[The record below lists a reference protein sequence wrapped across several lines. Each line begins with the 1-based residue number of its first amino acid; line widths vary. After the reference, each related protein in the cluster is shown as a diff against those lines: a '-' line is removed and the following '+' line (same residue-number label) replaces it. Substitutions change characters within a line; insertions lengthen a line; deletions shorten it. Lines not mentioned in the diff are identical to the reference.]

1 MVFKPS
7 HNGDNMRNKIIQ
19 VDEKVS
25 FLMGLPLSI
34 QHLFAMFGAS
44 VLVPALFGINPAI
57 VLLMNGIGTIGYL
70 IICKGKVPAFLGSSF
85 AFIPPVLLILGSDKT
100 SWAANYRLALGG
112 FIIAGL
118 ILTIISL
125 IIKFFGSNW
134 LKIVFPP
141 AVIGPI
147 IALIGLSLAGTAANM
162 AGIVVDN
169 GMYETK
175 TIIVSMITF
184 FVAVFGSILFR
195 GFFAV
200 IPVLIAILIGYF
212 SAIALHIV
220 DFSKITTAAYIA
232 IPNFSAPK
240 FNLDAIIIIIPAV
253 FVVLSEHIGHF
264 MLTQHIIK
272 RNLAK
277 DPGLHRSI
285 LGNGLFTM
293 LAGMVG
299 SVPNTTYGENIS
311 VMAITRI
318 YSVWVIGGAALLS
331 IVIAFIGKI
340 TALIQ
345 SIPVAVMGGVSLFLF
360 GVIAVAGIRYVV
372 EEKVDYSKTM
382 NLVLSSVVFIIGI
395 SGASFHIGTIQL
407 KGVSLATLMGLL
419 LSILFHFLEK
429 LRLTNEI

>member
-1 MVFKPS
+1 MSPKV
-7 HNGDNMRNKIIQ
+7 IQ

-25 FLMGLPLSI
+25 LLMGLPLSI

-57 VLLMNGIGTIGYL
+57 VLLMNGIGTLGYL
-70 IICKGKVPAFLGSSF
+70 LICKGKIPAFLGSSF

-100 SWAANYRLALGG
+100 LWATNYPLALGG
-112 FIIAGL
+112 FIVAGL
-118 ILTIISL
+118 ILVILSL

-147 IALIGLSLAGTAANM
+147 IALIGLVLAGTAANM

-169 GMYETK
+169 EIYETN
-175 TIIVSMITF
+175 TVIVSMITF

-195 GFFAV
+195 GFASV
-200 IPVLIAILIGYF
+200 IPVLIAIIVGYI
-212 SAIALHIV
+212 SAIVLGIV
-220 DFSKITTAAYIA
+220 DFSKVASAAFIA
-232 IPNFSAPK
+232 MPNFSTPR
-240 FNLDAIIIIIPAV
+240 FSLDAIITIIPAV
-253 FVVLSEHIGHF
+253 FVVISEHIGHF
-264 MLTQHIIK
+264 MLTQHIIG
-272 RNLAK
+272 RDLAK
-277 DPGLHRSI
+277 NPGLHRSI
-285 LGNGLFTM
+285 LGNGIFTIIS
-293 LAGMVG
+293 GMFG

-318 YSVWVIGGAALLS
+318 YSVWVIGGAAVIS
-331 IVIAFIGKI
+331 IIIAFIGKI

-345 SIPVAVMGGVSLFLF
+345 SIPTAVMGGVSLFLF
-360 GVIAVAGIRYVV
+360 GVIAVAGTRYVV
-372 EEKVDYSKTM
+372 EEKVDYGKTM

-395 SGASFHIGTIQL
+395 SGTSFYIGTIQL
-407 KGVSLATLMGLL
+407 KSVALATLAGLI

-429 LRLTNEI
+429 LHLTNET

>member
-1 MVFKPS
+1 MS
-7 HNGDNMRNKIIQ
+7 RKIIQ

-25 FLMGLPLSI
+25 FLMGLPLSV

-57 VLLMNGIGTIGYL
+57 VLLMNGIGTLGYL
-70 IICKGKVPAFLGSSF
+70 IICKGKIPAFLGSSF

-100 SWAANYRLALGG
+100 LWAINYPLALGG
-112 FIIAGL
+112 FIVAGL
-118 ILTIISL
+118 ILVILSL
-125 IIKFFGSNW
+125 VINFFGSNW

-147 IALIGLSLAGTAANM
+147 IALIGLGLAGTAANM
-162 AGIVVDN
+162 AGIVVEN
-169 GMYETK
+169 EIYVTK
-175 TIIVSMITF
+175 TVVVSMITF
-184 FVAVFGSILFR
+184 FVAIFGAILFR
-195 GFFAV
+195 GFLAV
-200 IPVLIAILIGYF
+200 IPVLIAILVGYI
-212 SAIALHIV
+212 SAIALDIV
-220 DFSKITTAAYIA
+220 DFSKISEAAFFA
-232 IPNFSAPK
+232 IPNFTAPR
-240 FNLDAIIIIIPAV
+240 FQLDAIITIIPAV
-253 FVVLSEHIGHF
+253 FVVISEHIGHF
-264 MLTQHIIK
+264 MLTQHIVNK
-272 RNLAK
+272 DLAK

-285 LGNGLFTM
+285 FGNGFFTM
-293 LAGMVG
+293 ISGIFG

-311 VMAITRI
+311 VMAITRV

-331 IVIAFIGKI
+331 IAIAFIGKI

-345 SIPVAVMGGVSLFLF
+345 SIPTAVMGGVSLFLF

-395 SGASFHIGTIQL
+395 SGASFYIGTIQL

-419 LSILFHFLEK
+419 LSILFHLLEK
-429 LRLTNEI
+429 LRLTNESQTPSEDQ

>member
-1 MVFKPS
+1 MNRP
-7 HNGDNMRNKIIQ
+7 IIQ
-19 VDEKVS
+19 VDQKVS
-25 FLMGLPLSI
+25 FLMGIPLSI

-57 VLLMNGIGTIGYL
+57 VLLMNGIGTLGYL
-70 IICKGKVPAFLGSSF
+70 VICKGKIPAFLGSSF

-100 SWAANYRLALGG
+100 LWAINYPLALGG
-112 FIIAGL
+112 FIVAGL
-118 ILTIISL
+118 ILVILSL

-147 IALIGLSLAGTAANM
+147 IALIGLGLAGTAANM
-162 AGIVVDN
+162 AGIVVEN
-169 GMYETK
+169 EIYVTK
-175 TIIVSMITF
+175 TVVVSMITF

-195 GFFAV
+195 SFLAV
-200 IPVLIAILIGYF
+200 IPVLIAILVGYV
-212 SAIALHIV
+212 SAIALGIV
-220 DFSKITTAAYIA
+220 DFSKISEAAFIA
-232 IPNFSAPK
+232 MPNFAAPK
-240 FNLDAIIIIIPAV
+240 FQLDAIIIIIPAV
-253 FVVLSEHIGHF
+253 FVVISEHIGHF

-272 RNLAK
+272 RDLAK

-285 LGNGLFTM
+285 FGNGLFTM
-293 LAGMVG
+293 ISGMFG

-311 VMAITRI
+311 VMAITRV
-318 YSVWVIGGAALLS
+318 YSVWIIGGAALLS
-331 IVIAFIGKI
+331 IAIAFIGKI

-345 SIPVAVMGGVSLFLF
+345 SIPTAVMGGVSLFLF

-395 SGASFHIGTIQL
+395 SGASFYIGTIQL
-407 KGVSLATLMGLL
+407 KGVSLATLMGLA
-419 LSILFHFLEK
+419 LSILFHILEK
-429 LRLTNEI
+429 LHLTNEQI

>member
-1 MVFKPS
+1 MNRP
-7 HNGDNMRNKIIQ
+7 IIQ
-19 VDEKVS
+19 VDQKVS
-25 FLMGLPLSI
+25 FLMGIPLSI

-57 VLLMNGIGTIGYL
+57 VLLMNGIGTLGYL
-70 IICKGKVPAFLGSSF
+70 VICKGKIPAFLGSSF

-100 SWAANYRLALGG
+100 LWAINYPLALGG
-112 FIIAGL
+112 FIVAGL
-118 ILTIISL
+118 ILVILSL

-147 IALIGLSLAGTAANM
+147 IALIGLGLAGTAANM
-162 AGIVVDN
+162 AGIVVEN
-169 GMYETK
+169 EIYVTK
-175 TIIVSMITF
+175 TVVVSMITF

-195 GFFAV
+195 GFLAV
-200 IPVLIAILIGYF
+200 IPVLIAILVGYV
-212 SAIALHIV
+212 SAIALGIV
-220 DFSKITTAAYIA
+220 DFSKISEAAFIA
-232 IPNFSAPK
+232 MPNFAAPK
-240 FNLDAIIIIIPAV
+240 FQLDAIIIIIPAV
-253 FVVLSEHIGHF
+253 FVVISEHIGHF

-272 RNLAK
+272 RDLAK

-285 LGNGLFTM
+285 FGNGLFTM
-293 LAGMVG
+293 ISGMFG

-311 VMAITRI
+311 VMAITRV
-318 YSVWVIGGAALLS
+318 YSVWIIGGAALLS
-331 IVIAFIGKI
+331 IAIAFIGKI

-345 SIPVAVMGGVSLFLF
+345 SIPTAVMGGVSLFLF

-395 SGASFHIGTIQL
+395 SGASFYIGTIQL
-407 KGVSLATLMGLL
+407 KGVSLATLMGLA
-419 LSILFHFLEK
+419 LSILFHILEK
-429 LRLTNEI
+429 LHLTNEQI